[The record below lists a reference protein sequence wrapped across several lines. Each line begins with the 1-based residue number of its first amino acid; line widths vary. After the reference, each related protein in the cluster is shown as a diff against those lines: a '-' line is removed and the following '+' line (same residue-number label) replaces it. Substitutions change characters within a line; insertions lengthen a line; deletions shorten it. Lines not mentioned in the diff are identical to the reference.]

1 MMFFS
6 SIGVR
11 GGVVH
16 LCLVFFTF
24 CNSSYLVKFV
34 LLFVHV
40 AFTFCSRTI
49 SCSFACAV
57 QWWAVVK
64 RHRIA
69 VGQQVAGDSAPEISL
84 AYFFTHFTFCWLDS
98 KCYQTGSPHFE
109 VREIF
114 TSCLALLFAC
124 INSSIGGQFDFLWE
138 IILNHKLR
146 ISYQKYVR
154 EIILRKNKEQVV

>member
-1 MMFFS
+1 MPTLSTRIKCYSIKLHEIFFSSHPAANIREAWAIISNAHLFSSQLKAMLWKLLIWVCATQMMFFS

-24 CNSSYLVKFV
+24 CNSTYLVKFV

-84 AYFFTHFTFCWLDS
+84 AYFFTHF
-98 KCYQTGSPHFE
+98 
-109 VREIF
+109 I
-114 TSCLALLFAC
+114 
-124 INSSIGGQFDFLWE
+124 
-138 IILNHKLR
+138 
-146 ISYQKYVR
+146 
-154 EIILRKNKEQVV
+154 